1 MLFMLV
7 APFGKSSAAPE
18 RCVFV
23 ATHYSTLK
31 HASNKNFVNCFPPAL
46 RSRIARHN
54 SQRCF
59 KPRFIRSHIDC
70 AQEPWRLGECGLTP
84 RFPCNSPGAPHTTI
98 GLTWRVVLAFRAT
111 IQKKWHI
118 RLAPRS
124 PDFRCGFMP
133 LGTLRPFGRSS
144 RMPLCGCRRHV
155 HHARRNGC
163 ARIHFARMSARLVP
177 RATSHSI
184 RIALKHLTKGARHYY
199 VR

>member
-1 MLFMLV
+1 MAVDTSCIVACHQVQLRIVAMRFVRALPGIIANVVFNRALFDRISI
-7 APFGKSSAAPE
+7 APKS
-18 RCVFV
+18 
-23 ATHYSTLK
+23 
-31 HASNKNFVNCFPPAL
+31 
-46 RSRIARHN
+46 
-54 SQRCF
+54 
-59 KPRFIRSHIDC
+59 
-70 AQEPWRLGECGLTP
+70 LGGLTP

-98 GLTWRVVLAFRAT
+98 GLTWRVVLAFCAT

-144 RMPLCGCRRHV
+144 RMPLCGCRRRV

-163 ARIHFARMSARLVP
+163 ARIHFARMPDCLVP